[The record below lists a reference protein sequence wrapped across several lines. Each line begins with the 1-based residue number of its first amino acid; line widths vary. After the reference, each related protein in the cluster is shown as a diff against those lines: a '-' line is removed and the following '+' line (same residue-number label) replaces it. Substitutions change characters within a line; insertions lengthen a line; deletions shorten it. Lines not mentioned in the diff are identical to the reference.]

1 MCVVSGA
8 LCGDVQICTF
18 NLPLL
23 VHLALSMSACRGL
36 DHGGFPACVLADI
49 LMMWFVLALD
59 QVAIHMMHIRDT
71 YSAEFM
77 YIYKCKLHTLH
88 IHICSSK
95 I

>member
-36 DHGGFPACVLADI
+36 DHGGFLACMLANI
-49 LMMWFVLALD
+49 LMWFVLALD
-59 QVAIHMMHIRDT
+59 HRGSVVR
-71 YSAEFM
+71 
-77 YIYKCKLHTLH
+77 
-88 IHICSSK
+88 
-95 I
+95 